1 MTYLGIER
9 PEGLPDGSDVITL
22 DRLTEL
28 VPG

>member
-9 PEGLPDGSDVITL
+9 PEGLPEGSDAITL